1 MGAILRIAFR
11 NLLEHRSKTLIIGII
26 VASGVLVMVLGNS
39 FLDRAQAGI
48 KQNFTDN
55 YTGDAYIYGK
65 SAMPVSVL
73 FGSVMS
79 MSSNAKTPLIQDFPG
94 VLAYV
99 SGRPE
104 VKAVAGQVSGMAM
117 FSVESV
123 ESPGEGGAG
132 GGGEVSPADP
142 GSGGGGDAQ
151 AMGGAIL
158 VGMDPSQ
165 YWKLFDNISVYEGR
179 RIEGGDSG
187 IMLSKQ
193 VVERIKKWGG
203 KDLKPGDSII
213 LQGFS
218 SGGFRMRKAR
228 IIGVYEYKN
237 ESEANAFLAYADI
250 DTARILSGLTL
261 GGDEEVVISD
271 RTKELLAEESEDDI
285 FGEEETVRGSSS
297 LSAVTEAAS
306 EASSAP
312 RKEILADTGA
322 WQFIIVKLKNPIL
335 TAAFVRSLNLYFAK
349 NGIEAMAGDWKAAAS
364 PFSSVVDVVR
374 FVLAIVILILAVVA
388 GIIIM
393 NTLVVSVI
401 ERTGEIG
408 TMRALGARKGFIWR
422 LFLTETFCITGV
434 FGLAGVGLAGIVSL
448 IVNII
453 GFKAGN
459 PFLTILF
466 GGPVLRLGVSGGT
479 VIAAL
484 AAVAVLSVLAH
495 IYPVVVAL
503 RVQPVRA
510 MQTE

>member
-26 VASGVLVMVLGNS
+26 VAVGVLVMVLGNS

-48 KQNFTDN
+48 KQNFTEN
-55 YTGDAYIYGK
+55 YTGDAYVYGK
-65 SAMPVSVL
+65 SATPVSVL
-73 FGSVMS
+73 FGALSFS
-79 MSSNAKTPLIQDFPG
+79 ANAKTPLIKNFPD
-94 VLAYV
+94 VYAYV

-123 ESPGEGGAG
+123 SEAGAG
-132 GGGEVSPADP
+132 EPSSANADA
-142 GSGGGGDAQ
+142 GTGGDAQ

-158 VGMDPSQ
+158 VGMDPGQ
-165 YWKLFDNISVYEGR
+165 YWKLFDNLSVTAGR
-179 RIEGGDSG
+179 RIEAGDSG

-203 KDLKPGDSII
+203 KDLRPGDSII

-218 SGGFRMRKAR
+218 SGGFRMRKAP
-228 IIGVYEYKN
+228 IIGVYEYKS

-271 RTKELLAEESEDDI
+271 RTKALLAEESEDDI
-285 FGEEETVRGSSS
+285 FGEEETVQGASS
-297 LSAVTEAAS
+297 LSAVRDAAS

-335 TAAFVRSLNLYFAK
+335 TAAFVRSLNVYFAK

-374 FVLAIVILILAVVA
+374 YVLTVVILILAIVA

-422 LFLTETFCITGV
+422 LFLSETFCITGV
-434 FGLAGVGLAGIVSL
+434 FGLGGVALAGLVSL
-448 IVNII
+448 IVNAI

-466 GGPVLRLGVSGGT
+466 GGPVLRLGISGGT